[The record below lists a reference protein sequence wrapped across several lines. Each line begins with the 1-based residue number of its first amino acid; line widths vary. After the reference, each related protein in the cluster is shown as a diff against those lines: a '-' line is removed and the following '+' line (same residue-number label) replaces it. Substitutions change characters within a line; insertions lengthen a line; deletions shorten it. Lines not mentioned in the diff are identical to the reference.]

1 MAQSLRQAA
10 ISWSSITTTTTK
22 VTRHHRQLHHQQPQ
36 LQPRRSS
43 IRAQLAQAQ
52 PAVSRIPRAGAER
65 APNAL
70 LEDRPAPRHRSATTT
85 NLKRCTLSRESI
97 LSQSPDRPQLPFPPT
112 PPSLVLLLLVL
123 FNSLFFS
130 SNYAIPTQSLLPWLV
145 FCNARGFNC
154 LRILLFLLH

>member
-10 ISWSSITTTTTK
+10 ISWSSITTTTK

-36 LQPRRSS
+36 LQPRRRSS

-52 PAVSRIPRAGAER
+52 PAVTRIQRAGAER

-123 FNSLFFS
+123 FNSLFFLQIMLS
-130 SNYAIPTQSLLPWLV
+130 QLNP
-145 FCNARGFNC
+145 FCLG
-154 LRILLFLLH
+154 